1 VKNKGDV
8 FALYICGYT
17 VGRLW
22 IEAIRIDDANYVL
35 GLRLNIW
42 VSLIVISSSAMYL
55 IRSNRRGNL
64 SNT

>member
-1 VKNKGDV
+1 V

>member
-1 VKNKGDV
+1 
-8 FALYICGYT
+8 
-17 VGRLW
+17 
-22 IEAIRIDDANYVL
+22 L